1 MKICFITTTIFNL
14 GGVQRVV
21 SVLASE
27 LCKNNKVEIICT
39 DERFHINREVYNL
52 NSNINIK
59 FDREL
64 LKKNLA
70 NKVFCKSFQK
80 LNLLTGVFNNL
91 KMEDILTYAYYPKE
105 IQNKFINYLNLQN
118 YDIVIGIEG
127 YYSLLLGIISDK
139 VNAKTIGWQ
148 HNSYDAYLKN
158 KDKYYWKQDKLFQK
172 YIPKLNSYVVLTNSD
187 KEKYK
192 KSLGIECAVI
202 YNPLS
207 FECHKKS
214 MCCEKDIIFV
224 GRLLEEQ
231 KGLDLL
237 IEAFSIIHKAKK
249 DWNLKIVGDGDDKD
263 SLITNIKKYN
273 LENNVLLT
281 GKCDNVKEHY
291 LYSSIFVS
299 TSRWEGFGLVITEA
313 MECGLPV
320 VAFDNSGPKEIINK
334 PDINGILVKD
344 YNVVKFAEEVI
355 KLIED
360 DNKRRSMSLEA
371 IKRAQDFKIDKVI
384 KQWNEIMEIL

>member
-59 FDREL
+59 FNRDL
-64 LKKNLA
+64 LKKNLP

-105 IQNKFINYLNLQN
+105 IQNEFINYLNLQN

-139 VNAKTIGWQ
+139 LNAKTIGWQ

-214 MCCEKDIIFV
+214 TCNEKDIIFV

-263 SLITNIKKYN
+263 SLINSIKKYN

-344 YNVVKFAEEVI
+344 YNVAKFAEEVI

-360 DNKRRSMSLEA
+360 DDKRKSMSLEA
-371 IKRAQDFKIDKVI
+371 IKRAQDFKIDKII